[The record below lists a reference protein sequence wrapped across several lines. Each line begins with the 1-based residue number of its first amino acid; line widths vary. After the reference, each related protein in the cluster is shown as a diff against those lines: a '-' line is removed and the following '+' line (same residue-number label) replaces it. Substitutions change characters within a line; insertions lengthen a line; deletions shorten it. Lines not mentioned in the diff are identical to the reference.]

1 LLLLLTSFTTICS
14 FVKPA
19 DILYKFLSTADCLIR
34 WYCDDVD
41 ITGKKFT
48 FEWEGSEEIAMLV
61 ENVENELLRF
71 QWEDAEEGE
80 YMEFKMSTSPV
91 TGETILEVSDYA
103 EEDEIEDQR
112 QLCET
117 QIKRLRQATGG

>member
-1 LLLLLTSFTTICS
+1 MDTVKFTFEYLFRAS
-14 FVKPA
+14 PS
-19 DILYKFLSTADCLIR
+19 ILYKFLSTADCLIR

-112 QLCET
+112 QLWET